1 MPQNL
6 SDDKDKLKENNL
18 TAICEGQQKN
28 KTNSMALSP
37 RANYTD

>member
-1 MPQNL
+1 VVNSCCSISGITHFDLQP
-6 SDDKDKLKENNL
+6 KENS
-18 TAICEGQQKN
+18 N